1 MMPVC
6 TKLVFQPTGH
16 PVDVRWDYL
25 LGMPCCSGNAGNSS
39 KEQGDIVMHVKR
51 IVSLASL
58 ALLGALSLPPSGL
71 ATEAAKEGTAR
82 YTTYWVASSYSPIK
96 LGSDGFA
103 IFDFSGVTSSDNPM
117 FNHLAFHCLGS
128 STMSQATHLNHGAC
142 SALAPD
148 GSQLFLTF
156 ELNQGDKIS
165 NGKNVFVSGT
175 GSFKGISGG
184 GTYTDKFLQGPDGK
198 AMFVSD
204 HEVKWKLP

>member
-1 MMPVC
+1 M
-6 TKLVFQPTGH
+6 
-16 PVDVRWDYL
+16 R
-25 LGMPCCSGNAGNSS
+25 
-39 KEQGDIVMHVKR
+39 VKS
-51 IVSLASL
+51 ITSLASL
-58 ALLGALSLPPSGL
+58 ALLGILSLPPSGL
-71 ATEAAKEGTAR
+71 AADAKDGTAR

-96 LGSDGFA
+96 LDADGFA

-128 STMSQATHLNHGAC
+128 STMSQASNLNHGAC

-156 ELNQGDKIS
+156 ELSQGV

-204 HEVKWKLP
+204 NEVKWKLP